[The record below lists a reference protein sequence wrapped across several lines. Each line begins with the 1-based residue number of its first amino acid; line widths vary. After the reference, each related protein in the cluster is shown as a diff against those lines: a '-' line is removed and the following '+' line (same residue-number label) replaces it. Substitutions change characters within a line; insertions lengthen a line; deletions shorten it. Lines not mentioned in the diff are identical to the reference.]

1 MRYYTEEHTW
11 VEVTDDEATIG
22 ISEHLAKQLGEV
34 TFVELPEDDDCFNI
48 GDRLGEIETEGSSED
63 LYSPISGSISAVN
76 DALADAPELLGE
88 SPEDK
93 GWICRMVDFDPADLD
108 DLMDEDAYNEYIA
121 EEFDE

>member
-22 ISEHLAKQLGEV
+22 ISEYLAKQLGEI
-34 TFVELPEDDDCFNI
+34 TFVELPEEDDCFNI
-48 GDRLGEIETEGSSED
+48 GDRLGEIESEETSED

-76 DALADAPELLGE
+76 DVLADAPELLGD

-93 GWICRMVDFDPADLD
+93 GWICRMVDFDPDDLE
-108 DLMDEDAYNEYIA
+108 DLMDEDAYQEYIDDL
-121 EEFDE
+121 DE